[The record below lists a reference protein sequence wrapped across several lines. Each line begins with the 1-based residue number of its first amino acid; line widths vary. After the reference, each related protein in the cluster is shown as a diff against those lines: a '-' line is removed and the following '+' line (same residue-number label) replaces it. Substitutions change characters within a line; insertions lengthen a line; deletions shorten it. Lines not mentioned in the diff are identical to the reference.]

1 LGFIVEKIFIGNLNL
16 TGLFVMNNKNQKIR
30 DHVSTFP
37 RHHQG
42 ENYSTYRLISII
54 GFFVILGLL
63 VILGAQY
70 IQYARAKQELEVFEA
85 RLREHE
91 ARQAAVEREIE
102 RLKDLDYIEVLARE
116 RLGLV
121 KPDDIIFQ
129 LED

>member
-1 LGFIVEKIFIGNLNL
+1 MSKGSLTGKLNL
-16 TGLFVMNNKNQKIR
+16 TGLFVMNKKNQKIG

-42 ENYSTYRLISII
+42 ESYSTYRLVSII
-54 GFFVILGLL
+54 GSFVILGLL

-70 IQYARAKQELEVFEA
+70 IQYARAKQELDVFEA
-85 RLREHE
+85 RLIEYE
-91 ARQAAVEREIE
+91 ARQAAIEREIE
-102 RLKDLDYIEVLARE
+102 RLNDLDYIEVLARE